1 MGYKPF
7 VVEFIAMVTVGLVSI
22 VTMELFNN
30 YSL

>member
-22 VTMELFNN
+22 VKMELFNN